1 MHLVYGILKL
11 FSGIHMIYN
20 KLQNESVEKM
30 NKIYFNRIMK
40 IAVPIILSN
49 VISQLQMI
57 IDRIFLGQMNTLYMS
72 ALGNVTSPMWTT
84 MSFAF
89 TITAGASILIS
100 QNIGANNKEKADEY
114 AASLLKWNNI
124 PSIALFLFWILCGKH
139 VFTLMGVSESVMPY
153 CLGYMKY
160 FVPTF
165 LLIGIEGSTAVIMQ
179 TSNYTKPMV
188 YYGLIRSGTNIVLD
202 YALIFGHFGLPAL
215 GIEGAALATTI
226 AEFSGVIFA
235 TNAMRSPKL
244 TTRPPVRVI
253 IKASVK
259 PYLNSLK
266 LGVNC
271 ALEDLAWNA
280 GNLVIIRILNSINEI
295 AAGIYSIVFSVEV
308 LIVVVIGAFGNA
320 TMTLTGEANGRKD
333 RNQYKQVVKLAY
345 LFSAAIAFVTLIIC
359 AVFPKQIL
367 SLFSSDEQIITG
379 CGIYLIMVCIN
390 LFGKAGNIIVGAGI
404 KGNGDTRWMLCT
416 QIFGTILVV
425 GCACFFVY
433 VLKLG
438 IIGVFMA
445 VVVDEAVRALVN
457 LSRFLHII
465 KKMEGCIQ

>member
-1 MHLVYGILKL
+1 
-11 FSGIHMIYN
+11 
-20 KLQNESVEKM
+20 
-30 NKIYFNRIMK
+30 MK
-40 IAVPIILSN
+40 IAVPIILSS

-100 QNIGANNKEKADEY
+100 QNVGAGNKEKSNEY

-124 PSIALFLFWILCGKH
+124 PSIALFLFWIFCGGY
-139 VFTLMGVSESVMPY
+139 VFRLMGVSENVMPF
-153 CLGYMKY
+153 CLGYIKY
-160 FVPTF
+160 FVPSF
-165 LLIGIEGSTAVIMQ
+165 LLIGIEGSTSVIMQ

-188 YYGLIRSGTNIVLD
+188 YYGLIRSCTNIVLD
-202 YALIFGHFGLPAL
+202 YALIFGHFGLPKL
-215 GIEGAALATTI
+215 GIEGAAIATTI

-235 TNAMRSPKL
+235 MGAMKSPKL
-244 TTRPPVRVI
+244 TTRPPFREI
-253 IKASVK
+253 IKAPVK

-266 LGVNC
+266 LGINC

-308 LIVVVIGAFGNA
+308 LVVVIIGSFGNS
-320 TMTLTGEANGRKD
+320 TMTLTSEAKGKKD
-333 RNQYKQVVKLAY
+333 KTQYVQVVKLAY
-345 LFSAAIAFVTLIIC
+345 MLSAAIALVTLIIC
-359 AVFPKQIL
+359 SVFPKQIL
-367 SLFSSDEQIITG
+367 GLFSSDEQIITS

-390 LFGKAGNIIVGAGI
+390 LFGKSGNIIVGSGV
-404 KGNGDTRWMLCT
+404 KGNGDTKWMLCT
-416 QIFGTILVV
+416 QLFGTVLVIAS
-425 GCACFFVY
+425 ACLFVY
-433 VLKLG
+433 ALKLG

-445 VVVDEAVRALVN
+445 VIVDEGVRALIN
-457 LSRFLHII
+457 LGKFLRITKRFD
-465 KKMEGCIQ
+465 